1 MVGHPRCVPSPVRGI
16 TTATMA
22 IRRRMVLVGLIA
34 ALLAGACGTSSFSE
48 ATPEVAAETA
58 SLLDGSFSTISGDAI
73 ELSDLQGD
81 DVVLWF
87 WAPW

>member
-1 MVGHPRCVPSPVRGI
+1 MRKSR
-16 TTATMA
+16 TTT
-22 IRRRMVLVGLIA
+22 RRRLALIGLA
-34 ALLAGACGTSSFSE
+34 FALLASACGTSSFSE
-48 ATPEVAAETA
+48 AMPAVAEETA

-73 ELSDLQGD
+73 ELGDLQGD